1 MQRRRTHIVLDD
13 GVAAAEPVF
22 FSESVE
28 DPLRRVPLPDWPPL
42 VFFQNGVDHAQ
53 PRAQLG
59 PLHRLLPL
67 VARRHRVAQ
76 HLAHRLPRQTK
87 LPRYSPLTPPLNQN
101 RSPHPPIELHLV
113 HPSGVP

>member
-22 FSESVE
+22 FSEPIE
-28 DPLRRVPLPDWPPL
+28 YPLRRVPLSGWPPL
-42 VFFQNGVDHAQ
+42 VFFQNGVNHAQ

-67 VARRHRVAQ
+67 VTRRHRVAQ
-76 HLAHRLPRQTK
+76 HLPHRLSRYPK
-87 LPRYSPLTPPLNQN
+87 LPRYRPLTSPLNQN